1 VSSTVAGT
9 VRAMK
14 SEWWWPTDTREDVFL
29 PRAIELIRLRMQM
42 HGAGDDDRALQNLF
56 PIVQEAIASGQLLTI
71 IRTVDAN
78 QRIYTSGNQE
88 LWKKETS
95 SLETLTSGLC
105 KDPSGRSYLV
115 FVWRFA
121 LDRFL
126 KDIRG
131 VVQRYLISDERRASG
146 SEMPSIPTPKVSSR
160 GRKRKWDWESAKQF
174 CWEILE
180 HHGEPD
186 PNDPDLPNQ
195 AALERRVQEYFANHN
210 GGDAP
215 VESQIRDY
223 VGDWLDEYSEA
234 KKQGQ

>member
-1 VSSTVAGT
+1 
-9 VRAMK
+9 MK
-14 SEWWWPTDTREDVFL
+14 FEWWWPSDTREDVFL
-29 PRAIELIRLRMQM
+29 PRAIEVIRLGMQT
-42 HGAGDDDRALQNLF
+42 HGASDADRISQNLF

-78 QRIYTSGNQE
+78 RRIYTSGNQE
-88 LWKKETS
+88 LWNKQTS

-105 KDPSGRSYLV
+105 KDPDGRSYFV
-115 FVWRFA
+115 FVWRFT
-121 LDRFL
+121 LKMFL
-126 KDIRG
+126 NDIKG
-131 VVQRYLISDERRASG
+131 VVQRYLISNERMAFVDSG
-146 SEMPSIPTPKVSSR
+146 SETASIPTPKVLSG
-160 GRKRKWDWESAKQF
+160 GRKRKWDSEGAKQA
-174 CWEILE
+174 CWKILE

-195 AALERRVQEYFANHN
+195 AALERRVQEYFAKHN

-223 VGDWLDEYSEA
+223 VRVWLNEYSEA